1 MRRHEEPT
9 FGYAVEVPAVFVALV
24 NTVDP
29 LARILRGVNELE
41 LDEES
46 KLTGSWPLGFADP
59 EVVGDLG
66 GDHTEPLRL
75 LEFDVLGRDDPVG
88 EAQIEQMRAQIR
100 DALPQALA
108 AAGLPRFDF
117 RMVHEVRLG
126 AIDALAFEYEW
137 AGPSE
142 SKKLRDRGS
151 GGVGADAHGHLP
163 GLLPLPVP
171 GLGRVA
177 AGARED
183 PGVVRA
189 HRAAASPSRG
199 RGPRGSGRERRGR
212 GRLLVFSYVRRC
224 LSRLRSGGPSHRT
237 FVYCGSRVVPH
248 ARQEDL
254 TPFDTTTAGAAPG
267 VFLESWRCL

>member
-1 MRRHEEPT
+1 MSSANAGSGTESQGGRPEGPGARPEGMRRHEEPT

-29 LARILRGVNELE
+29 LARMLRGVDELE

-88 EAQIEQMRAQIR
+88 EAQIEQMREQIR
-100 DALPQALA
+100 AALPQALA
-108 AAGLPRFDF
+108 AAGLPRFGF
-117 RMVHEVRLG
+117 RTVYEVRLG

-142 SKKLRDRGS
+142 NKKLRDRGLVVWAPTPTAIYQVYYHCPS
-151 GGVGADAHGHLP
+151 QVWDAWLP
-163 GLLPLPVP
+163 ELEKI
-171 GLGRVA
+171 LGSF
-177 AGARED
+177 ELI
-183 PGVVRA
+183 
-189 HRAAASPSRG
+189 
-199 RGPRGSGRERRGR
+199 ERREPEPR
-212 GRLLVFSYVRRC
+212 PR
-224 LSRLRSGGPSHRT
+224 
-237 FVYCGSRVVPH
+237 
-248 ARQEDL
+248 AE
-254 TPFDTTTAGAAPG
+254 A
-267 VFLESWRCL
+267 

>member
-1 MRRHEEPT
+1 MEMMMSDSNTGRGAESQDGQPESQSARPEGMRRHEEPT

-66 GDHTEPLRL
+66 GDHSEPLRL

-88 EAQIEQMRAQIR
+88 EAQIEQMREQIR
-100 DALPQALA
+100 DALPQAIA

-126 AIDALAFEYEW
+126 TIDALAFEYEW

-142 SKKLRDRGS
+142 SKKLRDRGLVVWAPTPTAIYQVYYHCPS
-151 GGVGADAHGHLP
+151 QVWDAWLP
-163 GLLPLPVP
+163 ELERILESFELI
-171 GLGRVA
+171 
-177 AGARED
+177 
-183 PGVVRA
+183 
-189 HRAAASPSRG
+189 
-199 RGPRGSGRERRGR
+199 ERREPEPR
-212 GRLLVFSYVRRC
+212 PRLEV
-224 LSRLRSGGPSHRT
+224 
-237 FVYCGSRVVPH
+237 
-248 ARQEDL
+248 
-254 TPFDTTTAGAAPG
+254 
-267 VFLESWRCL
+267 

>member
-1 MRRHEEPT
+1 MSDSHTGGGPESRNARPEGMRRHEEPT

-126 AIDALAFEYEW
+126 TDRRARLRVRV
-137 AGPSE
+137 GRSE
-142 SKKLRDRGS
+142 REQEAARPWS

-163 GLLPLPVP
+163 GLLSLPVP

-177 AGARED
+177 ARARED
-183 PGVVRA
+183 PRVVRA
-189 HRAAASPSRG
+189 HRAAR
-199 RGPRGSGRERRGR
+199 
-212 GRLLVFSYVRRC
+212 
-224 LSRLRSGGPSHRT
+224 
-237 FVYCGSRVVPH
+237 
-248 ARQEDL
+248 AR
-254 TPFDTTTAGAAPG
+254 AAAAT
-267 VFLESWRCL
+267 